1 LGNDRSHPL
10 SQVSFYSP
18 TRKKVGFFVDIYKNL
33 CILIFMKID
42 LTAINPESFMVHQ
55 HFVGGHECYLVQP
68 IHIGAT
74 WTRDNLI
81 FRSSLWDKEG
91 YPVSLSFKK
100 FFNWDE
106 KPDLDT
112 PPSNLNGAQL
122 MEKLDGSTLIFSRYK
137 GVTIIR
143 TRGTSDARLQDNGYE
158 VDYLCDKYA
167 AFIKELESRE
177 TDCLSYVFEWLSPTN
192 RIVLN
197 YGDEPDMALVA
208 IINHDSYEYANQCT
222 LDDTAKSL
230 GLRRPRTFNYNSIA
244 EMKQSIEE
252 LRDQEGICVYYN
264 QGQSI
269 RKVKSA
275 HYLYLHRAKSE
286 ISSIEK
292 VIDVY
297 IDLFMTTTYPVAPTY
312 PVFFQYLTDKFDF
325 EIATMA
331 QGHASRICDAM
342 KEVNKIMAALVN
354 FASSC
359 RTMEIGGRQVELNY
373 KQMKKSAAE
382 KVTQAY
388 GSTGRA
394 SIIFK
399 MLDGKV
405 VGADDWKKLLY
416 QVLK

>member
-1 LGNDRSHPL
+1 LTPP
-10 SQVSFYSP
+10 V
-18 TRKKVGFFVDIYKNL
+18 KKAGFFVDNYKNL
-33 CILIFMKID
+33 AQHPRMKID
-42 LTAINPESFMVHQ
+42 LSSIDLESFMVHP
-55 HFVGGHECYLVQP
+55 HLVGGHECWLIQP
-68 IHIGAT
+68 IHIGAQ
-74 WTRDNLI
+74 WRKDNMI
-81 FRSSLWDKEG
+81 FRSSLWDKDG

-122 MEKLDGSTLIFSRYK
+122 IEKLDGSTLIFSRYK
-137 GVTIIR
+137 GVTVIR

-158 VDYLCDKYA
+158 IDFLIDKYQKFFTHLETLENSEVS
-167 AFIKELESRE
+167 FI
-177 TDCLSYVFEWLSPTN
+177 YEWLSPTN

-208 IINHDSYEYANQCT
+208 MISHKDYSYWPQWS
-222 LDDTAKSL
+222 LDGVAKDF

-244 EMKQSIEE
+244 EMKQSIEA

-264 QGQSI
+264 NGQSI

-275 HYLYLHRAKSE
+275 QYLYLHRAKSE

-297 IDLFMTTTYPVAPTY
+297 IDYFMTATYPVAPTY
-312 PVFFQYLTDKFDF
+312 PMFFQYLTDKFDF

-354 FASSC
+354 CASEC
-359 RTMEIGGRQVELNY
+359 
-373 KQMKKSAAE
+373 KSMPRKDAAAR
-382 KVTQAY
+382 VLQAY
-388 GSTGRA
+388 GSTGRS

-399 MLDGKV
+399 LLDNKI
-405 VGADDWKKLLY
+405 VGADDYKKILY
-416 QVLK
+416 QCLKN